1 MSKHRL
7 GVEFDIDEYQWGGG
21 DSRAIAISELS
32 KRDLQQALCYC
43 MDALSGVSED
53 ISRAMKRI
61 EKYERGNIEGAL

>member
-1 MSKHRL
+1 MSKHHL

-21 DSRAIAISELS
+21 DRRAIAISELS

-43 MDALSGVSED
+43 MDALSTVSED

-61 EKYERGNIEGAL
+61 ERYERGNIGEPL